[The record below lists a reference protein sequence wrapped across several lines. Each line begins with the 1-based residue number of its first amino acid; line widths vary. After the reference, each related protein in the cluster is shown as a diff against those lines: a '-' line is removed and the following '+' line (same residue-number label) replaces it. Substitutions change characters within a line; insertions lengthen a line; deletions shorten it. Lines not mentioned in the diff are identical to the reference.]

1 MAADGQ
7 RNRTSRK
14 GQNPRSRFSLVLT
27 IILWLAAA
35 WLLYPLVILDTVNMA
50 NVKPYL
56 YRSAMGITIL
66 IIFFGKTLHDLIFP
80 WVTSRRIP
88 RLNALLLT
96 LYLFALSGGLIF
108 LMLRMVALLIKSRQQ
123 QGFIF

>member
-1 MAADGQ
+1 MSDGQ
-7 RNRTSRK
+7 RKSTPDRGK
-14 GQNPRSRFSLVLT
+14 EPRSRFFLALT
-27 IILWLAAA
+27 IILWFAAA

-50 NVKPYL
+50 NVKLYL
-56 YRSAMGITIL
+56 YRSAMGLTIL

-80 WVTSRRIP
+80 WVTSRKIP

-108 LMLRMVALLIKSRQQ
+108 LMLRMVTVLIKSRQQ
-123 QGFIF
+123 QGFMF